1 MDMSALVAQYGLFAV
16 FAGTLLEGETVLAL
30 AGYAAH
36 RGYLDFAA
44 VVAVAWAGGVAGD
57 QFYFWLGRR
66 HGRRLL
72 ARRPRLAARIARAT
86 GLIERHPHAAIL
98 AMRFLWGLRTAL
110 PVAAGM
116 SGVAGARFVVLN
128 LVSAALWAPLVA
140 GLGWVFG
147 AAVTRALGT
156 LEHIEIAL
164 AALALTAALVFAWRR
179 VR

>member
-16 FAGTLLEGETVLAL
+16 FAGTLLEGEAVLAL

-36 RGYLDFAA
+36 RGYLDFAT
-44 VVAVAWAGGVAGD
+44 VVAVAWVGGVAGD

-72 ARRPRLAARIARAT
+72 ARRPALAARLARAT
-86 GLIERHPHAAIL
+86 ALIERHPTAAIL

-116 SGVAGARFVVLN
+116 SRVAGGRFVVLN

-140 GLGWVFG
+140 GLGWLFG
-147 AAVTRALGT
+147 AVLARVLGT
-156 LEHIEIAL
+156 LEQVEIAL
-164 AALALTAALVFAWRR
+164 LGLVLAIAFFLAWRR
-179 VR
+179 AR

>member
-1 MDMSALVAQYGLFAV
+1 MDISSLIAHYGLLAV
-16 FAGTLLEGETVLAL
+16 LAGTLLEGETVLAL

-44 VVAVAWAGGVAGD
+44 VVAVAWVGGVAGD

-66 HGRRLL
+66 HGRRVL
-72 ARRPRLAARIARAT
+72 ARRPALAAKLARAT
-86 GLIERHPHAAIL
+86 GLIERHPTAAIL

-116 SGVAGARFVVLN
+116 SRVAGARFVALN
-128 LVSAALWAPLVA
+128 LLSAALWAPLVA

-147 AAVTRALGT
+147 AAISRVLGT
-156 LEHIEIAL
+156 LERIEIVL
-164 AALALTAALVFAWRR
+164 VLLALTAALVLAWRR
-179 VR
+179 AR

>member
-1 MDMSALVAQYGLFAV
+1 MDLSSLVAQYGLFAV

-36 RGYLDFAA
+36 RGLLDFAA
-44 VVAVAWAGGVAGD
+44 VVAVAWVGGVMGD
-57 QFYFWLGRR
+57 QLYFWLGRR

-72 ARRPRLAARIARAT
+72 QKRPALAAKLARAT
-86 GLIERHPHAAIL
+86 GLIERHPNLAIL

-116 SGVAGARFVVLN
+116 SRVPGARFVALN
-128 LVSAALWAPLVA
+128 LLSATLWAPLVA

-147 AAVTRALGT
+147 AAMARALGT
-156 LEHIEIAL
+156 LEHLEMAL
-164 AALALTAALVFAWRR
+164 VALALMAALGLAWRR
-179 VR
+179 AR

>member
-1 MDMSALVAQYGLFAV
+1 MELSALVAQYGLFAV
-16 FAGTLLEGETVLAL
+16 FVGTLLEGETVLAL

-57 QFYFWLGRR
+57 QIYFWIGRR

-72 ARRPRLAARIARAT
+72 VRRSALAAKLTHAT
-86 GLIERHPHAAIL
+86 RLIERHPNAAIL
-98 AMRFLWGLRTAL
+98 AMRFVWGLRTAL

-116 SGVAGARFVVLN
+116 SRVSGLRFVALN
-128 LVSAALWAPLVA
+128 LLSAALWAPLVA

-147 AAVTRALGT
+147 AAVTRAFGT
-156 LEHIEIAL
+156 LEQIEIAL
-164 AALALTAALVFAWRR
+164 VGLALTAAVFIVWRR
-179 VR
+179 AR